1 MNKETLK
8 KNRKR
13 NLKKKS
19 KNRCRK
25 NIIIFLIF
33 ELLFT
38 AITAPFVLLYGPFEN
53 AKKIYVSSAMTSLSH
68 QYLVKA
74 FISDEK
80 IQKILGKDVQ
90 YDDNMTTN
98 MDEINIPSI
107 KSDII
112 ELEEITGNPR
122 YEGYLMI
129 IKDPTRVKIGITSKL
144 DREGETTS
152 QIAEN
157 NNAVA
162 AINGGGFE
170 DKSSES
176 EWTGNGGSATGLIIQ
191 NGKVILDKM
200 SENNSSEAVFG
211 ITKEGK
217 MIVGKYTCD
226 KLLELGVQEAL
237 SFHPALIINGKKMDV
252 DSVDGGGGLAPR
264 TAIGQRKEDGAILL
278 LVLNGKGIINRAGP
292 TYKELQEV
300 MEKCGAYNALNLDG
314 GKSTTMYYNGEVIND
329 VSDSMGERP
338 IPTAVIV
345 K

>member
-1 MNKETLK
+1 MSRIE
-8 KNRKR
+8 NRKNKKR
-13 NLKKKS
+13 NFRNKNNS
-19 KNRCRK
+19 KRK
-25 NIIIFLIF
+25 IIFFIIF
-33 ELLFT
+33 ELIFT
-38 AITAPFVLLYGPFEN
+38 VITAPFILLYGPFEN
-53 AKKIYVSSAMTSLSH
+53 AKKIYVSSAMTSLNH

-74 FISDEK
+74 FISEDK
-80 IQKILGKDVQ
+80 IRKILGQDIQ
-90 YDDNMTTN
+90 YSSDNITTN
-98 MDEINIPSI
+98 IEEINIPTV

-152 QIAEN
+152 EIAEN

-176 EWTGNGGSATGLIIQ
+176 KWTGNGGSATGLIIQ
-191 NGKVILDKM
+191 NGKLILDKM
-200 SENNSSEAVFG
+200 SKDNTSEAVFG

-217 MIVGKYTCD
+217 MIVGKYSSN

-252 DSVDGGGGLAPR
+252 DSIDGGGGLAPR
-264 TAIGQRKEDGAILL
+264 TAIGQRKEDGAILF

-314 GKSTTMYYNGEVIND
+314 GKSTTMYYNGEVINE
-329 VSDSMGERP
+329 VSESIGERP